1 MVRKA
6 VNASVILDT
15 WFVVGKC
22 RSRARSAA
30 HVSRATCHV
39 PRTTCR
45 GFTYIGLLILI
56 ALIGVALA
64 GTGIVFHA
72 QSQREKE
79 KELLFA
85 GDQLRRAIGQYYERS
100 PGADKR
106 FPQSLEDLLLDK
118 RYPATQRYLRRIYPD
133 PMTGSP
139 EWGLVRTP
147 DQRIIGVYSRSEKA
161 PKKTA
166 NFPARY
172 AEFAD
177 KQNYSEWKFVYAAAP
192 AVPERT
198 KSEQTSGAP
207 PGATETYPAQPK

>member
-1 MVRKA
+1 MGY
-6 VNASVILDT
+6 
-15 WFVVGKC
+15 GKTQIG
-22 RSRARSAA
+22 ALVSAN
-30 HVSRATCHV
+30 HQSLVTNH
-39 PRTTCR
+39 
-45 GFTYIGLLILI
+45 GFTYIGLLIVI

-85 GDQLRRAIGQYYERS
+85 GDQVRRAIGQYYERS

-118 RYPATQRYLRRIYPD
+118 RYPATQRYLRRIYRD

-147 DQRIIGVYSRSEKA
+147 DQRIIGVYSRSEKS
-161 PKKTA
+161 PMKTA

-192 AVPERT
+192 AAPKRT
-198 KSEQTSGAP
+198 KAEHTSSAL
-207 PGATETYPAQPK
+207 PGATDTDPAQPE